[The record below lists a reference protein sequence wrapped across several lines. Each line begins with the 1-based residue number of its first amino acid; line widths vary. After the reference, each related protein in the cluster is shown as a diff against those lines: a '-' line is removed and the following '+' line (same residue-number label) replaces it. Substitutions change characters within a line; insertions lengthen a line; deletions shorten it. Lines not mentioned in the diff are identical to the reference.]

1 MCQASPPP
9 VHNLHLGPA
18 VTEELVVC
26 PGCEEDG
33 VDPEED
39 HKHDHSHV
47 LGTGHRLDDPPHVQ
61 GRPHRHGVR
70 HAGHVDILLP
80 DHQPHHD

>member
-39 HKHDHSHV
+39 PHQAHQQTAGVAVVEVGGLARAVIVPFLSLV
-47 LGTGHRLDDPPHVQ
+47 VPPPVIQ
-61 GRPHRHGVR
+61 QN
-70 HAGHVDILLP
+70 INF
-80 DHQPHHD
+80 